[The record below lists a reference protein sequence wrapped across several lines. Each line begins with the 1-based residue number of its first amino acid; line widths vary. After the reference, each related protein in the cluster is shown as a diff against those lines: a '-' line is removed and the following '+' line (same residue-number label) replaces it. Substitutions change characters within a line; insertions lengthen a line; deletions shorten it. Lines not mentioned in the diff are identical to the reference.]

1 MPDEEAYNVMV
12 ERHVNDL
19 LLIKRVETLLQQA
32 RLRPTEAGTFVSMAL
47 GLIEGRETLEA
58 GMVTEEPKP

>member
-1 MPDEEAYNVMV
+1 MPDEVYDVMV

-32 RLRPTEAGTFVSMAL
+32 TLRPAEAGTFVSMAL
-47 GLIEGRETLEA
+47 GLIEGRETPEA
-58 GMVTEEPKP
+58 GMVTEETKP